1 PSPRRRELPGDPRYQ
16 RLRAL
21 QEPGGPGPGA
31 AARHSGEGATDHRR
45 AHRRGRQR
53 LRPHGRDDRRCL
65 RDGDRPRGGFH
76 APQGER
82 TQDGVPVPR
91 AEARRPESVS
101 DGVLGLPPNTFRDRS
116 PMPSR
121 MSAGD
126 EIAVVEGY
134 RTILRDC
141 LASMDP
147 AAVLRLRGELQV
159 LSRWLAVQKK
169 SALQR
174 TADEALYAVSRFYR
188 YGQEIDGLRASNRSA
203 ETASYYDLAS
213 VGVLAVENVLTAG
226 HPSLMRFLMSGLSEG
241 LMFLGSRQYVSGSDA
256 VLIASW
262 R

>member
-1 PSPRRRELPGDPRYQ
+1 
-16 RLRAL
+16 
-21 QEPGGPGPGA
+21 
-31 AARHSGEGATDHRR
+31 
-45 AHRRGRQR
+45 
-53 LRPHGRDDRRCL
+53 
-65 RDGDRPRGGFH
+65 
-76 APQGER
+76 
-82 TQDGVPVPR
+82 
-91 AEARRPESVS
+91 
-101 DGVLGLPPNTFRDRS
+101 
-116 PMPSR
+116 MPSR

-174 TADEALYAVSRFYR
+174 TADEALDAVSRFYL

-256 VLIASW
+256 VLLASW
-262 R
+262 RKHSTAVRDALWSLATDFRDLESLGSIRAARAAIDELFAKFDDPGVALATRLALLYQLYALLAIIRCAKLLEDLRGLA

>member
-1 PSPRRRELPGDPRYQ
+1 
-16 RLRAL
+16 
-21 QEPGGPGPGA
+21 
-31 AARHSGEGATDHRR
+31 
-45 AHRRGRQR
+45 
-53 LRPHGRDDRRCL
+53 
-65 RDGDRPRGGFH
+65 
-76 APQGER
+76 
-82 TQDGVPVPR
+82 
-91 AEARRPESVS
+91 
-101 DGVLGLPPNTFRDRS
+101 
-116 PMPSR
+116 MPSR

-174 TADEALYAVSRFYR
+174 TADEALDAVSRFYL

-256 VLIASW
+256 VLLASW
-262 R
+262 RKHSTAVRDAIWSLVTDFRDLESLGSIRAARAAIDELFAKFDDPGAPWPPGSPSPTRRTRPSPSSAAPSPPRIRQGSPDSGRKIVI

>member
-1 PSPRRRELPGDPRYQ
+1 
-16 RLRAL
+16 
-21 QEPGGPGPGA
+21 
-31 AARHSGEGATDHRR
+31 
-45 AHRRGRQR
+45 
-53 LRPHGRDDRRCL
+53 
-65 RDGDRPRGGFH
+65 
-76 APQGER
+76 
-82 TQDGVPVPR
+82 
-91 AEARRPESVS
+91 
-101 DGVLGLPPNTFRDRS
+101 
-116 PMPSR
+116 MPSR

-134 RTILRDC
+134 RTTLRDC
-141 LASMDP
+141 LATLDP

-174 TADEALYAVSRFYR
+174 TADEALDAVSRFYL

-203 ETASYYDLAS
+203 ETASYYDLDS

-256 VLIASW
+256 VLLASW
-262 R
+262 RKHSTAVRDALWSLVTDFRDLESLGSIRAARAAIDELFAKFDDPGVALATRLALLYQLYALLAIIRCAELLEDLRGLA

>member
-1 PSPRRRELPGDPRYQ
+1 
-16 RLRAL
+16 
-21 QEPGGPGPGA
+21 
-31 AARHSGEGATDHRR
+31 
-45 AHRRGRQR
+45 
-53 LRPHGRDDRRCL
+53 
-65 RDGDRPRGGFH
+65 
-76 APQGER
+76 
-82 TQDGVPVPR
+82 
-91 AEARRPESVS
+91 
-101 DGVLGLPPNTFRDRS
+101 
-116 PMPSR
+116 MPSR

-174 TADEALYAVSRFYR
+174 TADEALDAVSRFYL

-213 VGVLAVENVLTAG
+213 VGVLAVEDVLTAD
-226 HPSLMRFLMSGLSEG
+226 HPTLMRFLMSGLSEG
-241 LMFLGSRQYVSGSDA
+241 LMLLGRRQYVSGSDA
-256 VLIASW
+256 VLLASW
-262 R
+262 RTHSTAARLIPFGKLLYNALSYYNRGTGCRSTSTSSKKETRRCETCSAARGPASPR

>member
-1 PSPRRRELPGDPRYQ
+1 
-16 RLRAL
+16 
-21 QEPGGPGPGA
+21 
-31 AARHSGEGATDHRR
+31 
-45 AHRRGRQR
+45 
-53 LRPHGRDDRRCL
+53 
-65 RDGDRPRGGFH
+65 
-76 APQGER
+76 
-82 TQDGVPVPR
+82 
-91 AEARRPESVS
+91 
-101 DGVLGLPPNTFRDRS
+101 
-116 PMPSR
+116 MPSR

-174 TADEALYAVSRFYR
+174 TADEALDAVSRFYL

-256 VLIASW
+256 VLLASW
-262 R
+262 RKHSTAVRDALWSLATDFRDLESLGSIRAARAAIDELFAKFDDPGVALATRLALLYQLYALLAIIRCAELLEDLRGLA